1 MDSGLYAAYTGLLAR
16 TQALDT
22 AANNLANAGTS
33 GFRAEKDYFRG
44 VLVDNLGGVTGDSQV
59 GATVNNYGILGGN
72 TLDFSQGQIAA
83 TGNPLDLALEGDG
96 FFAVQTGPAGQT
108 GLDGLAGAGGLAG
121 PGGRVGQTGLSGQ
134 GIQYTRQGNFM
145 RSSTGVLED
154 AANHPVLDVQGQ
166 PIVIPTG
173 AVQVSSDGTISVATP
188 AGSSIVGHVGVFT
201 FADKRVMTA
210 DGSNLLSVPA
220 TAQPMAGTATV
231 QQGAVEGSNEDAV
244 QGTMQLVLVQR
255 QTEMMQKALSIFDN
269 SFDKVAAEELP
280 KV

>member
-96 FFAVQTGPAGQT
+96 FFAVQTGPAGQA
-108 GLDGLAGAGGLAG
+108 GLDRLDGQA
-121 PGGRVGQTGLSGQ
+121 GQTGLAGQ
-134 GIQYTRQGNFM
+134 GIQYTRQGNFA

-154 AANHPVLDVQGQ
+154 AENHPVLDTQGQ

-173 AVQVSSDGTISVATP
+173 AVQVSSDGTVSVATP

-210 DGSNLLSVPA
+210 DGTNLLSVPA
-220 TAQPMAGTATV
+220 TARPVAGTATV

-255 QTEMMQKALSIFDN
+255 QTEMMQKALSTFDTN
-269 SFDKVAAEELP
+269 FDKVAAEELP